1 MLLKDIHLVEIKL
14 YHDGTLL
21 FEGKIED
28 LDTQYLTYETK
39 SIDFENRTLLITI

>member
-1 MLLKDIHLVEIKL
+1 MILKDIHLVEIKL
-14 YHDGTLL
+14 YKDGLLL

-28 LDTQYLTYETK
+28 LDEQYLTSETK